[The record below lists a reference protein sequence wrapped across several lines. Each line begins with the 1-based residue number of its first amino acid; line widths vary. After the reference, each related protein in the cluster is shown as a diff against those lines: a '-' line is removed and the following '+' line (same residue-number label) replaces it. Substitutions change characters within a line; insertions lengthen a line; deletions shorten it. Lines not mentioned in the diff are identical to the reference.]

1 MSVIERIL
9 YHTIPIRCVSTV
21 GDDIGLHQMG
31 RISDLLAPTECQ
43 ELHQVLTNPEEN
55 ILEEVDRMSKQ
66 NSNLD
71 INEKRKK
78 RSITTPAECTRIMKE
93 WLASVGN
100 SMYYD
105 RLARALRKI
114 GRSDVSREMGKNI
127 NQDKSLGMKKYVE
140 DFQKGVKAMQSSMI
154 APDSHKSA
162 DKLRRERELLETN
175 WADLELIIER
185 QQLPPYPRKLFDG
198 IRPLIYGIFYGFSGA
213 FLIGGIAIFFSI
225 RITEQDFEELLMR
238 SASRKKPCR
247 SQRLHHPAELPS
259 SSDEDK
265 SEDHEREPPK
275 GRKPAKRFRD
285 YFPAFNLGKT
295 NTGKNKV

>member
-1 MSVIERIL
+1 
-9 YHTIPIRCVSTV
+9 
-21 GDDIGLHQMG
+21 MG

-66 NSNLD
+66 NSNLN
-71 INEKRKK
+71 INEKLKK
-78 RSITTPAECTRIMKE
+78 RSIK
-93 WLASVGN
+93 
-100 SMYYD
+100 
-105 RLARALRKI
+105 
-114 GRSDVSREMGKNI
+114 MGKNI

-140 DFQKGVKAMQSSMI
+140 DFQKGVEAMQSSMI

-238 SASRKKPCR
+238 SASSKKPRR

-265 SEDHEREPPK
+265 SEDHERESPK